1 MLSTLHIKNIGII
14 DDLSINFE
22 EGFNVLTGE
31 TGAGKT
37 LIIGSLAILSGGR
50 FSKEMIRK
58 GEECSLI
65 EASIFVP
72 QSEFAEDGNIIIS
85 REVYSNGRNT
95 CKVNG
100 NLVTVS
106 ELKRIMSKI
115 IDIHGQ
121 HDNQNLLDNTKHI
134 VYLDSFIG
142 DELFKMKQEY
152 QEYFNK
158 YNEIKNKLKNN
169 YGDETEKTRRLD
181 LLRYQYNEIDVAN
194 LKIGEDLELE
204 EKHNIMMNSEKLK
217 ENLEEIDENINSN
230 AIEYISNSIRCLEKI
245 EDYGEIY
252 KSKLAELK
260 SIYYELQETAR
271 DLSSLKD
278 EANFDEYERD
288 EVERRLDI
296 IFSLK
301 RKYGNSIEEILEY
314 KSKLAEEIE
323 QIENAEEIN
332 KKLRIEQKE
341 IESKMNNLCNLMN
354 EKREKYSIILSEKIN
369 NELKDLEMPN
379 ACFSIKIEKEASFNI
394 NGNDK
399 IEFAISTNIGEES
412 KELIK
417 IASGGEM
424 SRIMLAI
431 KTVLADIDE
440 VPILVFDEIDTGISG
455 KAAKA
460 VAEKMK
466 IISNKHQT
474 LCITHL
480 PAIAAQGDNNF
491 YIYKEVKNGKT
502 RTNIKKLNEEETI
515 FEIARISNGDITD
528 VAIENAKE
536 LRKAVYQLC
545 LNFKWLYNDIKG
557 ETNGFI

>member
-134 VYLDSFIG
+134 MYLDSFIG

-301 RKYGNSIEEILEY
+301 RKYGNSMEEILEY

-323 QIENAEEIN
+323 QIENVEEIN

-354 EKREKYSIILSEKIN
+354 EKREKYGIILSEKIN

-536 LRKAVYQLC
+536 LRKAV
-545 LNFKWLYNDIKG
+545 
-557 ETNGFI
+557 

>member
-72 QSEFAEDGNIIIS
+72 QSEFSEDGNIIIS

-95 CKVNG
+95 CKING

-106 ELKRIMSKI
+106 ELKRVMSKI

-121 HDNQNLLDNTKHI
+121 HDNQNLLDSTKHI
-134 VYLDSFIG
+134 VYLDGFIG
-142 DELFKMKQEY
+142 DELFNVKHKY

-194 LKIGEDLELE
+194 LKIREDLELE

-301 RKYGNSIEEILEY
+301 RKYGNGIEEILEY
-314 KSKLAEEIE
+314 KNKLAEEIE
-323 QIENAEEIN
+323 QIENVEEIN

-354 EKREKYSIILSEKIN
+354 EKREKYGIILSEKIN

-515 FEIARISNGDITD
+515 FEIARISNGNITE

-536 LRKAVYQLC
+536 LRKAV
-545 LNFKWLYNDIKG
+545 
-557 ETNGFI
+557 

>member
-106 ELKRIMSKI
+106 ELKRVMSKI

-260 SIYYELQETAR
+260 GIYYELQETAR

-323 QIENAEEIN
+323 QIENVEEIN

-354 EKREKYSIILSEKIN
+354 EKREKYGIILSEKIN

-536 LRKAVYQLC
+536 LRKAV
-545 LNFKWLYNDIKG
+545 
-557 ETNGFI
+557 

>member
-106 ELKRIMSKI
+106 ELKRIIIKI

-121 HDNQNLLDNTKHI
+121 HYNQNLLDNTKHI
-134 VYLDSFIG
+134 IYLDSFIG

-323 QIENAEEIN
+323 QIENVEEIN

-354 EKREKYSIILSEKIN
+354 EKREKYGIILSEKIN

-399 IEFAISTNIGEES
+399 IEFAISPNIGEES

-515 FEIARISNGDITD
+515 FEIARISNGNITE

-536 LRKAVYQLC
+536 LRKAV
-545 LNFKWLYNDIKG
+545 
-557 ETNGFI
+557 

>member
-142 DELFKMKQEY
+142 DELFKIKQEY

-204 EKHNIMMNSEKLK
+204 EKHNIMVNSEKLK

-314 KSKLAEEIE
+314 KDKLAEEIE
-323 QIENAEEIN
+323 QIENVEVIN

-354 EKREKYSIILSEKIN
+354 EKREKYGIILSEKIN

-536 LRKAVYQLC
+536 LRKAV
-545 LNFKWLYNDIKG
+545 
-557 ETNGFI
+557 

>member
-245 EDYGEIY
+245 EDYGEVY

-301 RKYGNSIEEILEY
+301 RKYGNGIEEILEY
-314 KSKLAEEIE
+314 KNKLAEEIE
-323 QIENAEEIN
+323 QIENVEEIN
-332 KKLRIEQKE
+332 KKLKMEQKE

-354 EKREKYSIILSEKIN
+354 EKREKYGIILSEKIN

-536 LRKAVYQLC
+536 LRKAV
-545 LNFKWLYNDIKG
+545 
-557 ETNGFI
+557 

>member
-278 EANFDEYERD
+278 EVNFDEYERD

-314 KSKLAEEIE
+314 KDKLAEEIE
-323 QIENAEEIN
+323 QIENVEEIN
-332 KKLRIEQKE
+332 KKLRTEQKE

-354 EKREKYSIILSEKIN
+354 EKREKYGIILSEKIN

-399 IEFAISTNIGEES
+399 VEFAISTNIGEES

-480 PAIAAQGDNNF
+480 PAIAAQGKNNF
-491 YIYKEVKNGKT
+491 YIYKEVTNGKT
-502 RTNIKKLNEEETI
+502 RTKIKKLNEQEII

-536 LRKAVYQLC
+536 LRKAV
-545 LNFKWLYNDIKG
+545 
-557 ETNGFI
+557 

>member
-1 MLSTLHIKNIGII
+1 
-14 DDLSINFE
+14 
-22 EGFNVLTGE
+22 
-31 TGAGKT
+31 
-37 LIIGSLAILSGGR
+37 
-50 FSKEMIRK
+50 MIRK

-323 QIENAEEIN
+323 QIENVEEIN

-354 EKREKYSIILSEKIN
+354 EKTRKIW
-369 NELKDLEMPN
+369 
-379 ACFSIKIEKEASFNI
+379 
-394 NGNDK
+394 
-399 IEFAISTNIGEES
+399 
-412 KELIK
+412 
-417 IASGGEM
+417 
-424 SRIMLAI
+424 
-431 KTVLADIDE
+431 
-440 VPILVFDEIDTGISG
+440 
-455 KAAKA
+455 
-460 VAEKMK
+460 
-466 IISNKHQT
+466 
-474 LCITHL
+474 
-480 PAIAAQGDNNF
+480 
-491 YIYKEVKNGKT
+491 Y
-502 RTNIKKLNEEETI
+502 NIK
-515 FEIARISNGDITD
+515 
-528 VAIENAKE
+528 
-536 LRKAVYQLC
+536 
-545 LNFKWLYNDIKG
+545 
-557 ETNGFI
+557 

>member
-72 QSEFAEDGNIIIS
+72 QSEFAEDGSIIIS

-134 VYLDSFIG
+134 MYLDSFIG

-314 KSKLAEEIE
+314 KDKLAEEIE

-354 EKREKYSIILSEKIN
+354 EKREKYGIILSEKIN

-480 PAIAAQGDNNF
+480 PAIAAQGKNNF
-491 YIYKEVKNGKT
+491 YIYKEVTNGKT
-502 RTNIKKLNEEETI
+502 RTKIKKLNEQEII

-536 LRKAVYQLC
+536 LRKAV
-545 LNFKWLYNDIKG
+545 
-557 ETNGFI
+557 

>member
-72 QSEFAEDGNIIIS
+72 QSEFSEDGNIIIS

-95 CKVNG
+95 CKING

-106 ELKRIMSKI
+106 ELKRVMSKI

-134 VYLDSFIG
+134 VYLDGFIG
-142 DELFKMKQEY
+142 DELFNVKHEY

-314 KSKLAEEIE
+314 KDKLVEEIE
-323 QIENAEEIN
+323 QIENVEEIN

-354 EKREKYSIILSEKIN
+354 EKREKYGIILSEKIN
-369 NELKDLEMPN
+369 NELKDLEMTN

-515 FEIARISNGDITD
+515 FEIARISNGNITE

-536 LRKAVYQLC
+536 LRKAV
-545 LNFKWLYNDIKG
+545 
-557 ETNGFI
+557 

>member
-142 DELFKMKQEY
+142 DELFKIKQEY

-204 EKHNIMMNSEKLK
+204 EKHNIMVNSEKLK

-323 QIENAEEIN
+323 QIENVEEIN

-354 EKREKYSIILSEKIN
+354 EKREKYGIILSEKIN

-399 IEFAISTNIGEES
+399 IEFIISPNIGEES

-480 PAIAAQGDNNF
+480 PAIAAQGKNNF
-491 YIYKEVKNGKT
+491 YIYKEVTNGKT
-502 RTNIKKLNEEETI
+502 RTKIKKLNEQEII

-536 LRKAVYQLC
+536 LRKAV
-545 LNFKWLYNDIKG
+545 
-557 ETNGFI
+557 

>member
-72 QSEFAEDGNIIIS
+72 QSEFSEDGNIIIS

-95 CKVNG
+95 CKING

-106 ELKRIMSKI
+106 ELKRVMSKI

-121 HDNQNLLDNTKHI
+121 HDNQNLLDSTKHI
-134 VYLDSFIG
+134 VYLDGFIG
-142 DELFKMKQEY
+142 DELFNVKHKY

-194 LKIGEDLELE
+194 LKIREDLELE

-301 RKYGNSIEEILEY
+301 RKYGNGIEEILEY
-314 KSKLAEEIE
+314 KNKLAEEIE
-323 QIENAEEIN
+323 QIENVEEIN
-332 KKLRIEQKE
+332 KKLKMEQKE
-341 IESKMNNLCNLMN
+341 VESKMNNLCNLMN
-354 EKREKYSIILSEKIN
+354 EKREKYGIILSEKIN

-431 KTVLADIDE
+431 KTALADIDE

-515 FEIARISNGDITD
+515 FEIARISNGNITE

-536 LRKAVYQLC
+536 LRKAV
-545 LNFKWLYNDIKG
+545 
-557 ETNGFI
+557 

>member
-72 QSEFAEDGNIIIS
+72 QSEFSEDGNIIIS

-95 CKVNG
+95 CKING

-106 ELKRIMSKI
+106 ELKRVMSKI

-121 HDNQNLLDNTKHI
+121 HDNQNLLDNSKYI
-134 VYLDSFIG
+134 VYLDGFIG
-142 DELFKMKQEY
+142 DELFNVKHEY

-278 EANFDEYERD
+278 EANFDEYGRD

-301 RKYGNSIEEILEY
+301 RKYGNGIEEILEY
-314 KSKLAEEIE
+314 KNKLAEEIE
-323 QIENAEEIN
+323 QIENVEEIN
-332 KKLRIEQKE
+332 KKLKMEQKE

-354 EKREKYSIILSEKIN
+354 EKREKYGIILSEKIN

-379 ACFSIKIEKEASFNI
+379 ACFSIKIEREASFNI

-480 PAIAAQGDNNF
+480 PAIAAQGKNNF
-491 YIYKEVKNGKT
+491 YIYKEVTNGKT
-502 RTNIKKLNEEETI
+502 RTKIKKLNEQEII

-536 LRKAVYQLC
+536 LRKAV
-545 LNFKWLYNDIKG
+545 
-557 ETNGFI
+557 

>member
-134 VYLDSFIG
+134 MYLDSFIG

-323 QIENAEEIN
+323 QIENVEEIN

-354 EKREKYSIILSEKIN
+354 EKREKYGIILSEKIN

-399 IEFAISTNIGEES
+399 IEFAISPNIGEES

-536 LRKAVYQLC
+536 LRKAV
-545 LNFKWLYNDIKG
+545 
-557 ETNGFI
+557 

>member
-142 DELFKMKQEY
+142 DELFKIKQEY

-204 EKHNIMMNSEKLK
+204 EKHNIMVNSEKLK

-323 QIENAEEIN
+323 QIENVEEIN

-354 EKREKYSIILSEKIN
+354 EKREKYGIILSEKIN

-399 IEFAISTNIGEES
+399 IEFVISPNIGEES

-424 SRIMLAI
+424 SRIMLAL

-480 PAIAAQGDNNF
+480 PAIAAQGKNNF
-491 YIYKEVKNGKT
+491 YIYKEVTNGKT
-502 RTNIKKLNEEETI
+502 RTKIKKLNEQEII
-515 FEIARISNGDITD
+515 FEIARILNGDITD

-536 LRKAVYQLC
+536 LRKAV
-545 LNFKWLYNDIKG
+545 
-557 ETNGFI
+557 

>member
-72 QSEFAEDGNIIIS
+72 QSEFSEDGNIIIS

-95 CKVNG
+95 CKING

-106 ELKRIMSKI
+106 ELKRVMSKI

-134 VYLDSFIG
+134 VYLDGFIG
-142 DELFKMKQEY
+142 DELFNVKHKY

-158 YNEIKNKLKNN
+158 YNEIKNKLNNN

-323 QIENAEEIN
+323 QIENVEEIN

-354 EKREKYSIILSEKIN
+354 EKREKYGIILSEKIN

-515 FEIARISNGDITD
+515 FEIARISNGNITE

-536 LRKAVYQLC
+536 LRKAV
-545 LNFKWLYNDIKG
+545 
-557 ETNGFI
+557 

>member
-72 QSEFAEDGNIIIS
+72 QSEFSEDGNIIIS

-95 CKVNG
+95 CKING

-106 ELKRIMSKI
+106 ELKRVMSKI

-142 DELFKMKQEY
+142 DELFNVKHEY

-181 LLRYQYNEIDVAN
+181 LLRYQYNEINVAN
-194 LKIGEDLELE
+194 LKIGEDTDLE

-245 EDYGEIY
+245 EDYGEVY
-252 KSKLAELK
+252 KTKLAELK

-314 KSKLAEEIE
+314 KNKLAEEIE
-323 QIENAEEIN
+323 QIENVEEIN
-332 KKLRIEQKE
+332 KKLKMEQKE

-354 EKREKYSIILSEKIN
+354 EKREKYGIILSEKIN
-369 NELKDLEMPN
+369 KELKDLEMSN
-379 ACFSIKIEKEASFNI
+379 ACFSIKIEKETSFNI
-394 NGNDK
+394 NGKDR

-536 LRKAVYQLC
+536 LRKAV
-545 LNFKWLYNDIKG
+545 
-557 ETNGFI
+557 

>member
-354 EKREKYSIILSEKIN
+354 EKREKYGIILSEKIN

-455 KAAKA
+455 KVAKA

-536 LRKAVYQLC
+536 LRKAV
-545 LNFKWLYNDIKG
+545 
-557 ETNGFI
+557 

>member
-134 VYLDSFIG
+134 MYLDSFIG

-217 ENLEEIDENINSN
+217 ENLEEIDENLNSN

-323 QIENAEEIN
+323 QIENVEEIN

-354 EKREKYSIILSEKIN
+354 EKREKYGIILSEKIN

-399 IEFAISTNIGEES
+399 IEFAISPNIGEES

-480 PAIAAQGDNNF
+480 PAIAAQGKNNF
-491 YIYKEVKNGKT
+491 YIYKEVTNGKT
-502 RTNIKKLNEEETI
+502 RTKIKKLNEQEII

-536 LRKAVYQLC
+536 LRKAV
-545 LNFKWLYNDIKG
+545 
-557 ETNGFI
+557 

>member
-134 VYLDSFIG
+134 MYLDSFIG

-204 EKHNIMMNSEKLK
+204 EKHNIMMNSENLK

-323 QIENAEEIN
+323 QIENVEEIN

-354 EKREKYSIILSEKIN
+354 EKREKYGIILSEKIN

-399 IEFAISTNIGEES
+399 IEFAISPNIGEES

-480 PAIAAQGDNNF
+480 PAIAAQGKNNF
-491 YIYKEVKNGKT
+491 YIYKEVTNGKT
-502 RTNIKKLNEEETI
+502 RTKIKKLNEQEII

-536 LRKAVYQLC
+536 LRKAV
-545 LNFKWLYNDIKG
+545 
-557 ETNGFI
+557 

>member
-1 MLSTLHIKNIGII
+1 MLSKLHIKNIGII

-65 EASIFVP
+65 ESSIFVP
-72 QSEFAEDGNIIIS
+72 QSEFSEDGNIIIS

-95 CKVNG
+95 CKING

-106 ELKRIMSKI
+106 ELKRVMSKI

-134 VYLDSFIG
+134 VYLDGFIG
-142 DELFKMKQEY
+142 DELFNVKHEY

-323 QIENAEEIN
+323 QIENVEEIN

-354 EKREKYSIILSEKIN
+354 EKREKYGIILSEKIN

-399 IEFAISTNIGEES
+399 IEFVISTNIGEES

-515 FEIARISNGDITD
+515 FEIARISNGNITE

-536 LRKAVYQLC
+536 LRKAV
-545 LNFKWLYNDIKG
+545 
-557 ETNGFI
+557 

>member
-245 EDYGEIY
+245 EDYGEVY

-301 RKYGNSIEEILEY
+301 RKYGNGIEEILEY
-314 KSKLAEEIE
+314 KNKLAEEIE
-323 QIENAEEIN
+323 QIENVEEIN
-332 KKLRIEQKE
+332 KKLKMEQKE

-354 EKREKYSIILSEKIN
+354 EKREKYGIILSEKIN

-399 IEFAISTNIGEES
+399 IEFAISPNIGEES

-480 PAIAAQGDNNF
+480 PAIAAQGKNNF
-491 YIYKEVKNGKT
+491 YIYKEVTNGKT
-502 RTNIKKLNEEETI
+502 RTKIKKLNEQEII

-536 LRKAVYQLC
+536 LRKAV
-545 LNFKWLYNDIKG
+545 
-557 ETNGFI
+557 

>member
-323 QIENAEEIN
+323 QIENVEEIN

-354 EKREKYSIILSEKIN
+354 EKREKYGIILSEKIN

-399 IEFAISTNIGEES
+399 IEFVISPNIGEES

-480 PAIAAQGDNNF
+480 PAIAAQGKNNF
-491 YIYKEVKNGKT
+491 YIYKEVTNGKT
-502 RTNIKKLNEEETI
+502 RTKIKKLNEQEII
-515 FEIARISNGDITD
+515 FEIARILNGDITD

-536 LRKAVYQLC
+536 LRKAV
-545 LNFKWLYNDIKG
+545 
-557 ETNGFI
+557 